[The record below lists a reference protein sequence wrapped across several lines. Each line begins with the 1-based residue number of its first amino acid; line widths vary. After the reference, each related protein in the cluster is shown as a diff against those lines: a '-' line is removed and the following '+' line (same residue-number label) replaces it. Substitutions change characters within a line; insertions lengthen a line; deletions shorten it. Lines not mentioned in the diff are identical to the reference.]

1 VQESQRLS
9 IEIFPIL
16 GQSAAAAKPRQCSFN
31 NPTLRKNL
39 EAFHRIRALDDF
51 RHQAWQGFLLRLAKF
66 WSLVAAIG
74 EQFLKK
80 WKFPKQRAQDENAA
94 IAILDI
100 GAMNDR
106 MKQQAYRV
114 DENMPLLAFDLLA
127 GIIAMR
133 IDVAP
138 PFSALFTL

>member
-1 VQESQRLS
+1 VQESERLS

-16 GQSAAAAKPRQCSFN
+16 GQSAAAAEPRQCSFN

-51 RHQAWQGFLLRLAKF
+51 RHQAWQGFLLGLAKL
-66 WSLVAAIG
+66 WALVAAIG

-80 WKFPKQRAQDENAA
+80 WKFPKQRVQDENAA
-94 IAILDI
+94 IAILNV

-127 GIIAMR
+127 CIIAMR

>member
-1 VQESQRLS
+1 MW
-9 IEIFPIL
+9 
-16 GQSAAAAKPRQCSFN
+16 A
-31 NPTLRKNL
+31 
-39 EAFHRIRALDDF
+39 
-51 RHQAWQGFLLRLAKF
+51 
-66 WSLVAAIG
+66 LVAAVG

-80 WKFPKQRAQDENAA
+80 RKFSKQRAQDENAA
-94 IAILDI
+94 IAILNV

-133 IDVAP
+133 INATP

>member
-1 VQESQRLS
+1 MQESERLS

-51 RHQAWQGFLLRLAKF
+51 RHQAWQGFLLGLAKL
-66 WSLVAAIG
+66 WALVAAIG

-80 WKFPKQRAQDENAA
+80 RKFPKQRAQDENAA
-94 IAILDI
+94 SAILNV